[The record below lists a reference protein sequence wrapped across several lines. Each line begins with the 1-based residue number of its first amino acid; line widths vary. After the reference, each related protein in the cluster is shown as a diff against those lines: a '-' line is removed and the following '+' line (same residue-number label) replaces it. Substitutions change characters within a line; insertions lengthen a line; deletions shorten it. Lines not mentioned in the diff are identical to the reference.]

1 MVILNRVINILIL
14 LAAIAAVVFSY
25 LLFSKREKL
34 VNGWGQMATA
44 INSAAQTLD
53 DAGASGTSAARDLS
67 ADKLKHT
74 NYEQLGQVLPKLK
87 DNVSKVIAQRN
98 DLSDKI
104 QQAAA
109 KLSISGV
116 NAKNLKNIAAYK
128 DQERIFLN
136 GVDQFRS
143 NRDKMSRSYASTFGR
158 FGASVSPGNLNNP
171 RTFDTEVNKGNM
183 KVTDTL
189 NRKSTYESSIA
200 RMSRAIGV
208 SSPRLAGPA
217 YRAELDKTVKAMQAK
232 NNEFRK
238 TQSLLA
244 QEKKK
249 NRDLT
254 NKLTNKLTQRDKA
267 LSNLRNLNTASTKEI
282 NRLKN
287 ILNRDNTLTIPEK
300 LLTSK
305 DPECYKYVK
314 GVIEYIDK
322 EYGFVTI
329 NIGKKYSFVQRYG
342 IKDNHVVFPLNSG
355 KVMTVVRNP
364 ESNNPLFIAKI
375 IVSRVDDNS
384 SICNLVSGQVDLIQ
398 EGDAVFFTDEDIA
411 KALKTAAK

>member
-14 LAAIAAVVFSY
+14 VAAIAAVVFSY

-44 INSAAQTLD
+44 ISSAAQSLD
-53 DAGASGTSAARDLS
+53 DGGVSGTSAAKDLS

-104 QQAAA
+104 QQAASR
-109 KLSISGV
+109 LSISGV

-128 DQERIFLN
+128 DQERIFIN
-136 GVDQFRS
+136 GVNQFRS
-143 NRDKMSRSYASTFGR
+143 NRDKLLNAYAATFRRLGV
-158 FGASVSPGNLNNP
+158 SVSTAKLNNP
-171 RTFDTEVNKGNM
+171 RTFDTEVSKGNM
-183 KVTDTL
+183 KVTDTI
-189 NRKSTYESSIA
+189 NRKNSYENSIA

-208 SSPRLAGPA
+208 TPPRISGPA
-217 YRAELDKTVKAMQAK
+217 YRTELENTVKAFRDK
-232 NNEFRK
+232 NNELNKAQR
-238 TQSLLA
+238 LLA
-244 QEKKK
+244 QEKRK
-249 NRDLT
+249 NRD
-254 NKLTNKLTQRDKA
+254 LTNKLTQRDKA
-267 LSNLRNLNTASTKEI
+267 LNNLKNLNLSSNKEI

-287 ILNRDNTLTIPEK
+287 ILNRDNTLKIPEK

-305 DPECYKYVK
+305 DPECYKYVR
-314 GVIEYIDK
+314 GIIEYIDK
-322 EYGFVTI
+322 EYGFVTV
-329 NIGKKYSFVQRYG
+329 NIGKNYSFVQHYG
-342 IKDNHVVFPLNSG
+342 IKENRVEFPIQTG

-364 ESNNPLFIAKI
+364 DSTNPLFIAKI
-375 IVSRVDDNS
+375 IVSRVEENS
-384 SICNLVSGQVDLIQ
+384 SICNLVSGKADLIQ
-398 EGDAVFFTDEDIA
+398 EGDSVFFTDEDIA

>member
-1 MVILNRVINILIL
+1 M
-14 LAAIAAVVFSY
+14 
-25 LLFSKREKL
+25 
-34 VNGWGQMATA
+34 
-44 INSAAQTLD
+44 
-53 DAGASGTSAARDLS
+53 
-67 ADKLKHT
+67 
-74 NYEQLGQVLPKLK
+74 
-87 DNVSKVIAQRN
+87 IAQRN

-254 NKLTNKLTQRDKA
+254 NKLTQRDKA

>member
-44 INSAAQTLD
+44 INSAAQALD
-53 DAGASGTSAARDLS
+53 DGGASGTSAAKDLP

-116 NAKNLKNIAAYK
+116 IAKNLKNISAYK

-158 FGASVSPGNLNNP
+158 FGASVSPDSLNNP

-249 NRDLT
+249 NRD
-254 NKLTNKLTQRDKA
+254 LTNKLTQRDKA